1 MRFPAASP
9 RPGEP
14 ASPQPGDGLVRAG
27 GIVFLLGVVAVVVA
41 VVPFFFGHENWP
53 LPLNLAAAVLP
64 PLGLGLALAGLLRA
78 GQARRRT
85 RTRRAA
91 QR

>member
-1 MRFPAASP
+1 
-9 RPGEP
+9 
-14 ASPQPGDGLVRAG
+14 
-27 GIVFLLGVVAVVVA
+27 VFLVGVVAVLVA

-53 LPLNLAAAVLP
+53 LPLNVAAGVLP

-78 GQARRRT
+78 GRARRRA
-85 RTRRAA
+85 RAR